1 MKKSFLLSCVLL
13 WAILRRANMQVS
25 LPATVINC
33 CEGDILLLLDSS
45 GSIANYEFSRLLQ
58 FTAELLHPFTLGR
71 GHVRVGLLQVGT
83 QPNLEFSLDV
93 HSTQESLQKALRRV
107 NQLQG
112 DTNTEAALRVAQQ
125 LLSKME
131 NNVPKILLW
140 LTDGVQPGD
149 VDELMTELK
158 AQGVY
163 VLAVSTVHGNYQV
176 LQRAITSP
184 LESHLY
190 SVDIDNIEI
199 ITEDLREAI
208 IEIIRAERLRVVH
221 LTSSSAVLQWRPVL
235 STGDGYYELYYISEL
250 ISDSETRHILPGDSS
265 WAEIINLQ
273 PDTSY
278 KAFLRPESNQRLF
291 TTLSVSFHTL
301 PDVLSPVVVSLSDSG
316 PHQIRVSWGPLQPA
330 RVLRY
335 VVEYGTIPSGPIQTL
350 VLNSQQNSTLLTGL
364 DPGTQYLVTVS
375 ALHVNGKERAMSVKA
390 CTQEETALQALV
402 DLQLTSVDLQEVN
415 VAWQAHQ
422 DGLKGYWLSWERDS
436 LHSFYWKPSISSVYL
451 PPTSRGTQL
460 THLAPSS
467 RVCVSPVYSSG
478 QGDGICCTAETHIGW
493 LS

>member
-1 MKKSFLLSCVLL
+1 TASPGLILSVESYSRLNKSSVHKGHKTCG
-13 WAILRRANMQVS
+13 S
-25 LPATVINC
+25 
-33 CEGDILLLLDSS
+33 GDILLLLDSS

-112 DTNTEAALRVAQQ
+112 DTKTEAALRVALE

-163 VLAVSTVHGNYQV
+163 VLAVFTVHGNYQV
-176 LQRAITSP
+176 LQRAITPP

-190 SVDIDNIEI
+190 SVDINNIEI

-208 IEIIRAERLRVVH
+208 IGMSERLRVVH

-250 ISDSETRHILPGDSS
+250 ISDSEMRRILPGDSS

-291 TTLSVSFHTL
+291 NTLSVSFHTL
-301 PDVLSPVVVSLSDSG
+301 PGERIPVVVSLSDSG

-330 RVLRY
+330 D
-335 VVEYGTIPSGPIQTL
+335 
-350 VLNSQQNSTLLTGL
+350 QQDQALLTGL
-364 DPGTQYLVTVS
+364 APGTQYLVTVS
-375 ALHVNGKERAMSVKA
+375 ALHVSGKERAMSVKA
-390 CTQEETALQALV
+390 CTQE
-402 DLQLTSVDLQEVN
+402 
-415 VAWQAHQ
+415 
-422 DGLKGYWLSWERDS
+422 GKLS
-436 LHSFYWKPSISSVYL
+436 I
-451 PPTSRGTQL
+451 
-460 THLAPSS
+460 
-467 RVCVSPVYSSG
+467 
-478 QGDGICCTAETHIGW
+478 
-493 LS
+493 

>member
-1 MKKSFLLSCVLL
+1 MMKSFLLRCVLL
-13 WAILRRANMQVS
+13 LAILRRGNMQVS

-45 GSIANYEFSRLLQ
+45 GSVSNYEFSRLLQ
-58 FTAELLHPFTLGR
+58 FAAELLHPFSLGR

-83 QPNLEFSLDV
+83 HPNLEFSLDV
-93 HSTQESLQKALRRV
+93 HSNQESLQKALRRV

-140 LTDGVQPGD
+140 LTDGVQPGN

-176 LQRAITSP
+176 LQRAITPP

-208 IEIIRAERLRVVH
+208 IEIIRAERLHVVH

-235 STGDGYYELYYISEL
+235 STGTGYYELYYISEL
-250 ISDSETRHILPGDSS
+250 ITDSETRRILPGDSS
-265 WAEIINLQ
+265 LAEIINLQ

-278 KAFLRPESNQRLF
+278 KAFLHPESNQRLF
-291 TTLSVSFHTL
+291 NTLSVSFTTL

-316 PHQIRVSWGPLQPA
+316 PHQIRVSWGPLQPV
-330 RVLRY
+330 RVQRY
-335 VVEYGTIPSGPIQTL
+335 VVEYGAIPSGPVQTM

-364 DPGTQYLVTVS
+364 EPGTQYLVTVS
-375 ALHVNGKERAMSVKA
+375 ALHVSGKERAMSVKA
-390 CTQEETALQALV
+390 CTQEALRALV
-402 DLQLTSVDLQEVN
+402 DLKLTSVDLHEVN

-422 DGLKGYWLSWERDS
+422 HGLQGYWLSLERDS
-436 LHSFYWKPSISSVYL
+436 SHSNYWKHSISSVYL
-451 PPTSRGTQL
+451 PPTSRETQL

-478 QGDGICCTAETHIGW
+478 RGDGICCTAETHIG
-493 LS
+493 SRHTD